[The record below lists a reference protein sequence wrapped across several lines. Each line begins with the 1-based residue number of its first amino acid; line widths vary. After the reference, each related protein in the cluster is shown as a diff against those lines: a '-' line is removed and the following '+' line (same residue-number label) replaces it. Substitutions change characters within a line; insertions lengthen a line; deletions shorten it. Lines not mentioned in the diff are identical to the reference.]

1 MKNEIY
7 SSLSEGVLGRIDE
20 ISKGLAQRY
29 FKKSVDKD
37 KEDHDEYM
45 DDKTS
50 DDRRKEINKRAE
62 KREKGMDRASKKL
75 EESPSGIRPEGE
87 KAFAARHKIEIVN
100 HGVSNEVQHTAHDIA
115 KDKTKKASYEDGQDT
130 EAYHGHTPVNP
141 SNLGIKGKLKEAA
154 DDSKYHAD
162 AAERHQKAAEAAR
175 ADGKKMLAAQHEKK
189 AAKHREI
196 YKKHQDL
203 KESAEQIDEISKD
216 TAQRYVDANRK
227 EGETTIDKYASAKGD
242 EKKALSK
249 KIDKRRAGLNRA
261 MKKLQEDGNT
271 FADVITE
278 ISAKV
283 LGSYIKKA
291 SENATVKTGRSV
303 HQSHAHDVD
312 GEEKLARKAT
322 TRLAGVSRA
331 TDKLVKKAADS
342 KFKKLTEEAVQPKNH
357 SYGWIGTHKVSEK
370 NHAEATKKWAPHIVK
385 HLTDALKKHQS
396 GDKHFEKV
404 TGTTTTS
411 AKVRAGIK
419 VDHKMAA
426 HFLDSTHGRHLAHH
440 SVAGKEPTDPKVA
453 AEIKQRA
460 SEFTR
465 SYHPSHFDESTEVA
479 EMTNILTEGEMTRH
493 RVGVTVTDPNHPSVT
508 RQKEKVQKTVRVSG
522 IDKTDAVEAAKRH
535 YKKQGYKVH
544 DAWHIEHLKEGLEGA
559 CWKGYEAIGTKKKDG
574 KEVPNCVPVNEE
586 YKEGDAVKIHFP
598 NNANHGKK
606 GYIHQTGKGFH
617 GVEDKNGKHMGYYH
631 ESDLKKLNEDIS
643 TKRADRKA
651 VTTTK
656 PDGTRETKWVRTSQR
671 DIVKEAMELISEEKL
686 IAEEYSSH
694 DEATAALERHRKK
707 FPSANL
713 SITKGVSGKYHV
725 MKHTSGG
732 SSRVTG

>member
-331 TDKLVKKAADS
+331 TDKLVKMFVISATSVDS
-342 KFKKLTEEAVQPKNH
+342 
-357 SYGWIGTHKVSEK
+357 S
-370 NHAEATKKWAPHIVK
+370 KW
-385 HLTDALKKHQS
+385 
-396 GDKHFEKV
+396 
-404 TGTTTTS
+404 
-411 AKVRAGIK
+411 
-419 VDHKMAA
+419 
-426 HFLDSTHGRHLAHH
+426 
-440 SVAGKEPTDPKVA
+440 
-453 AEIKQRA
+453 
-460 SEFTR
+460 
-465 SYHPSHFDESTEVA
+465 
-479 EMTNILTEGEMTRH
+479 EG
-493 RVGVTVTDPNHPSVT
+493 
-508 RQKEKVQKTVRVSG
+508 
-522 IDKTDAVEAAKRH
+522 
-535 YKKQGYKVH
+535 
-544 DAWHIEHLKEGLEGA
+544 
-559 CWKGYEAIGTKKKDG
+559 
-574 KEVPNCVPVNEE
+574 
-586 YKEGDAVKIHFP
+586 
-598 NNANHGKK
+598 
-606 GYIHQTGKGFH
+606 
-617 GVEDKNGKHMGYYH
+617 
-631 ESDLKKLNEDIS
+631 
-643 TKRADRKA
+643 
-651 VTTTK
+651 
-656 PDGTRETKWVRTSQR
+656 
-671 DIVKEAMELISEEKL
+671 
-686 IAEEYSSH
+686 
-694 DEATAALERHRKK
+694 
-707 FPSANL
+707 
-713 SITKGVSGKYHV
+713 
-725 MKHTSGG
+725 
-732 SSRVTG
+732 